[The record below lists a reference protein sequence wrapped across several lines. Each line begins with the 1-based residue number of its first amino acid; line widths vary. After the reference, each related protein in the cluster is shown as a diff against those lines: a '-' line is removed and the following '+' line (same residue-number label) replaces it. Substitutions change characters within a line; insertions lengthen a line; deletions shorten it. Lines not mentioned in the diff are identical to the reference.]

1 MIKMVDDDDQADGWS
16 VSSMTPLPG
25 AAGENKKTT
34 SMLNEQLSAVSN
46 GGRQTP
52 SIIHKPN

>member
-1 MIKMVDDDDQADGWS
+1 MILIITIILIMIKMVNDDEQTNGWS

-34 SMLNEQLSAVSN
+34 SMLNE
-46 GGRQTP
+46 
-52 SIIHKPN
+52 